1 MMQLIEPAP
10 DLVVAGPDPA
20 IQGRCAPDLQPL
32 WELVHALR
40 MLAFVLVAAAG
51 LLWASGPGQAQMPG
65 APAADVAV
73 EEPAVDPEALER
85 IIQTLEDEPARQRLV
100 EELRALRVA
109 QEMAEEDTEA
119 RGLAGR
125 VLQALSAQVDTLS
138 RSLGEAAQGFVGL
151 PAFAQRTV
159 TQLADGPDR
168 REFFSQVGAVL
179 AAVLS
184 GIIAYAVAVTILRRV
199 RATLEN
205 RRPQPPL
212 ARLALLSLRLLLDLV
227 AAGAFVFASMAV
239 MSVIDPSRTTRIL
252 GLALINATALTL
264 AIMAVSNFLL
274 APSAPNLRLLWLQD
288 ETAYYLHLWT
298 RRLTVLGTYGLLLA
312 DAAWL
317 VGAPT
322 AAHETLVR
330 LIGFLIGLML
340 TVLVLQ
346 SRREVARRLSRQ
358 VGEGRQRAL
367 LGNVLYRIADV
378 WHVVA
383 ITVIIAVFV
392 MWFVNPA
399 DGGRGVAMGIGF
411 AVVILVVARLAEHV
425 IDQVVARA
433 FRVPPDVMARF
444 PGLEQRAN
452 RYVSL
457 IRWSL
462 TIIIWGV
469 ALIAILA
476 VWGIDSVGWITS
488 GPGGEILASVISIAV
503 VIAIAAVVW
512 EFTSSWIARY
522 LDSHD
527 TNGESVARSARIRT
541 LLPLLRN
548 VFLVFLVGV
557 VGLTVMAELGVNI
570 APLLAG
576 AGIIGL
582 AIGFGSQA
590 LVRDIITGLFILIED
605 TISVGEVVTVGE
617 HTGVVEAM
625 SIRAVR
631 LRDLSGSVHTVPW
644 GDVTSVVNLTKGFS
658 YYTMDIG
665 VAYREDVDKV
675 IDAIRQVGADLQSDP
690 QFGVNMLE
698 PIDVLG
704 LDSFRENAVVIKA
717 RLKTVPLK
725 QWMTGRE
732 FNRRMKRRFDELGIE
747 IPFPHR
753 TIYFGEDKAGKA
765 PPARVLVGET
775 DNGKAAAPEK
785 GALEGAAKGA
795 RQRRGKQ
802 EVG

>member
-1 MMQLIEPAP
+1 MGEAVRKPRGSSGQARGRQERVMQTSRGGDAP
-10 DLVVAGPDPA
+10 SLLRLLAIILVT
-20 IQGRCAPDLQPL
+20 
-32 WELVHALR
+32 
-40 MLAFVLVAAAG
+40 LAA
-51 LLWASGPGQAQMPG
+51 LLWAAPGQAQMPG
-65 APAADVAV
+65 APAPNVVV
-73 EEPAVDPEALER
+73 EEPVVDPQALER
-85 IIQTLEDEPARQRLV
+85 IIETLENEGARQRLI
-100 EELRALRVA
+100 EDLRALRIA
-109 QEMAEEDTEA
+109 QEADEEPA
-119 RGLAGR
+119 RTGLAGS
-125 VLQALSAQVDTLS
+125 VLEALSAQVDVLG
-138 RSLGEAAQGFVGL
+138 RSLGQAVQGFVGL
-151 PAFAQRTV
+151 PEFARRTV

-168 REFFSQVGAVL
+168 RRFFGQVGAVL
-179 AAVLS
+179 AALLS
-184 GIIAYAVAVTILRRV
+184 GTIAYAVAVTVLRRV

-212 ARLALLSLRLLLDLV
+212 ARLALLTLRLLLDLV
-227 AAGAFVFASMAV
+227 AIGAFVFAAMAV
-239 MSVIDPSRTTRIL
+239 MSVIDPPRIPRLL

-264 AIMAVSNFLL
+264 AIMAVSSFLL

-288 ETAYYLHLWT
+288 ETAYYLHLWA
-298 RRLTVLGTYGLLLA
+298 RRLTVLATYGLLLA

-322 AAHETLVR
+322 AAHETMVR
-330 LIGFLIGLML
+330 LIGFLLGLML
-340 TVLVLQ
+340 TILVLQ
-346 SRREVARRLSRQ
+346 NRREVARRLSRN

-383 ITVIIAVFV
+383 ITVILAVFV

-399 DGGRGVAMGIGF
+399 DGGRGVAMGIGL
-411 AVVILVVARLAEHV
+411 AIVILVVARLAEHV

-433 FRVPPDVMARF
+433 FRVPRDVMARF

-457 IRWSL
+457 IRWAL
-462 TIIIWGV
+462 TVIIWGV
-469 ALIAILA
+469 ALVAVLA

-488 GPGGEILASVISIAV
+488 GTGGEILASVISIAV

-512 EFTSSWIARY
+512 EFTSSWITRY
-522 LDSHD
+522 LSSYDA
-527 TNGESVARSARIRT
+527 NGESVARSARIRT

-548 VFLVFLVGV
+548 VFLVFLIGV
-557 VGLTVMAELGVNI
+557 VGLTVMSELGVNI

-605 TISVGEVVTVGE
+605 TISVGEVVTVGP

-644 GDVTSVVNLTKGFS
+644 GDVTSVINLTKGFS
-658 YYTMDIG
+658 YYAMEIG
-665 VAYREDVDKV
+665 VAYRED
-675 IDAIRQVGADLQSDP
+675 IDMVMDTIREIGADLQSDP
-690 QFGVNMLE
+690 KFGANMLE
-698 PIDVLG
+698 PIDVMG
-704 LDSFRENAVVIKA
+704 LDSFGDNAVVIKA
-717 RLKTVPLK
+717 RLKTVPLQ
-725 QWMTGRE
+725 QWATGRE

-753 TIYFGEDKAGKA
+753 TIYFGEDKSGKA

-775 DNGKAAAPEK
+775 DNGKTAAPKAEPQPRK
-785 GALEGAAKGA
+785 GKKVSSEA
-795 RQRRGKQ
+795 
-802 EVG
+802 